1 MHSVA
6 VTPPTS
12 NLSKC
17 RMDVIAPSTPT
28 APNKDNKMFSR
39 DFFTGLVRA
48 MAIGLGTLGA
58 TGCSVAQ
65 QDSFTLIT
73 ELPPG
78 FSIKGE
84 ASYVPRTGESCTV
97 PPRKGR
103 NYPGLKFFEQKLNND
118 AQTAHFEVPLTSN
131 EGGCPLVLD
140 TFAYEVD
147 AKYGADFR
155 NVGRAHTGVS
165 FSDGS
170 AESPSPPPV
179 LVLQK
184 QCQWLFRTAGP
195 DRYIAKILKCKSV
208 ATPDQASDPVVKGP
222 MQRAQFAG
230 KTIKVVFSIAKEE
243 TPYMGDTWV
252 KFPEG
257 WKRCMGKS
265 LEDPYAFCR
274 GNTTDFKPFKMPDGR
289 DCTVYPNCTE

>member
-1 MHSVA
+1 
-6 VTPPTS
+6 
-12 NLSKC
+12 
-17 RMDVIAPSTPT
+17 VIAPFSLN
-28 APNKDNKMFSR
+28 APNKDYKMFYR

-48 MAIGLGTLGA
+48 AAIGLATLGS

-78 FSIKGE
+78 FKFKGV
-84 ASYVPRTGESCTV
+84 ATYIPRTGESCTV
-97 PPRKGR
+97 PDREGR
-103 NYPGLKFFEQKLNND
+103 NFPGKKFFKKELSNE
-118 AQTAHFEVPLTSN
+118 AQAAHFEVPLISN
-131 EGGCPLVLD
+131 EGVCPLVLD
-140 TFAYEVD
+140 NFEYQVD
-147 AKYGADFR
+147 AKYGAARLDL
-155 NVGRAHTGVS
+155 GRAFSGIS
-165 FSDGS
+165 FQDGS
-170 AESPSPPPV
+170 AESPPPPPV
-179 LVLQK
+179 LTLQK
-184 QCQWLFRTAGP
+184 QCEWLFRTAGP
-195 DRYIAKILKCKSV
+195 DRYIEKILKCKSV
-208 ATPDQASDPVVKGP
+208 ATSGQENRPNAKGP
-222 MQRAQFAG
+222 MRRNEFAG

-289 DCTVYPNCTE
+289 DCTVYPNCTEQGL

>member
-1 MHSVA
+1 MG
-6 VTPPTS
+6 
-12 NLSKC
+12 
-17 RMDVIAPSTPT
+17 VIAPSTPT

-48 MAIGLGTLGA
+48 TAIGLGTFGA
-58 TGCSVAQ
+58 TGCSIAQ

-84 ASYVPRTGESCTV
+84 ASYVPRTGETCTV
-97 PPRKGR
+97 PPRNGR
-103 NYPGLKFFEQKLNND
+103 NYPGLKFFEQELSNN
-118 AQTAHFEVPLTSN
+118 AQTAQFEVPLTSK
-131 EGGCPLVLD
+131 EGGCPLVLAS
-140 TFAYEVD
+140 FGYEVD
-147 AKYGADFR
+147 AKYGAARLDL
-155 NVGRAHTGVS
+155 GRDYTGIA
-165 FSDGS
+165 FQDGTADS
-170 AESPSPPPV
+170 QTSLSPTS
-179 LVLQK
+179 LHK
-184 QCQWLFRTAGP
+184 QCEWLFRTAGP
-195 DRYIAKILKCKSV
+195 DRYIVKILKCKSV
-208 ATPDQASDPVVKGP
+208 ATPEQANSSVAKGP
-222 MQRAQFAG
+222 LQRAQFAG

-243 TPYMGDTWV
+243 RPYMGDTWV

>member
-1 MHSVA
+1 
-6 VTPPTS
+6 
-12 NLSKC
+12 
-17 RMDVIAPSTPT
+17 MDVTALSTPT
-28 APNKDNKMFSR
+28 APNKDYKMLYR
-39 DFFTGLVRA
+39 DFYTALVRA
-48 MAIGLGTLGA
+48 AAIGLGAFGA

-97 PPRKGR
+97 PPRKSR
-103 NYPGLKFFEQKLNND
+103 SYPGLKFFEQKLSND
-118 AQTAHFEVPLTSN
+118 AQTAQFEVPLTSI

-155 NVGRAHTGVS
+155 NVGRAHTSVS
-165 FSDGS
+165 FRDGS

-184 QCQWLFRTAGP
+184 QCQWFFRTAGP
-195 DRYIAKILKCKSV
+195 DRYIVKILKCKSV
-208 ATPDQASDPVVKGP
+208 ATPELTRDSVAKGP
-222 MQRAQFAG
+222 MPRAQFAG
-230 KTIKVVFSIAKEE
+230 KTIKVELKILSEE
-243 TPYMGDTWV
+243 RPAVGDNWV
-252 KFPEG
+252 KFPDG
-257 WKRCMGKS
+257 WRRCMGES
-265 LEDPYAFCR
+265 LEGPYAFCN

-289 DCTVYPNCTE
+289 DCSVYPNCTEQGL

>member
-1 MHSVA
+1 
-6 VTPPTS
+6 
-12 NLSKC
+12 
-17 RMDVIAPSTPT
+17 MDVIVLSTPT
-28 APNKDNKMFSR
+28 APNKDYKMLYR
-39 DFFTGLVRA
+39 DFYTGLVRA
-48 MAIGLGTLGA
+48 AAIGLGTFGA
-58 TGCSVAQ
+58 TACSVAQ

-97 PPRKGR
+97 PPRKSR
-103 NYPGLKFFEQKLNND
+103 SYPGLKFFEQKLSND
-118 AQTAHFEVPLTSN
+118 AQTAQFEVPLTSI

-165 FSDGS
+165 FEDGS
-170 AESPSPPPV
+170 LERPRPPET
-179 LVLQK
+179 LIKQK

-195 DRYIAKILKCKSV
+195 DRYIVKILKCKSV
-208 ATPDQASDPVVKGP
+208 TAANEVSDEAENGP
-222 MQRAQFAG
+222 IQRAKLAG
-230 KTIKVVFSIAKEE
+230 QMIKVVFSIATEE

-289 DCTVYPNCTE
+289 DCTVYPTCTE

>member
-1 MHSVA
+1 M
-6 VTPPTS
+6 
-12 NLSKC
+12 L
-17 RMDVIAPSTPT
+17 
-28 APNKDNKMFSR
+28 SR
-39 DFFTGLVRA
+39 DFFTGLVRVA
-48 MAIGLGTLGA
+48 AIGLGTFGA

-140 TFAYEVD
+140 TFGYQVD
-147 AKYGADFR
+147 AKYGAARLDL
-155 NVGRAHTGVS
+155 GRAFTGVS
-165 FSDGS
+165 FRDGTVDG
-170 AESPSPPPV
+170 PIPPPV

-184 QCQWLFRTAGP
+184 QCEWLFRTDGP
-195 DRYIAKILKCKSV
+195 DRYIVKILKCKSV
-208 ATPDQASDPVVKGP
+208 ATPELASDPVAKGP
-222 MQRAQFAG
+222 MPRAQFAG
-230 KTIKVVFSIAKEE
+230 KTIKVVFDISSEE
-243 TPYMGDTWV
+243 RPAVGDNWV
-252 KFPEG
+252 KFPAG
-257 WKRCMGKS
+257 WKRCMGES
-265 LEDPYAFCR
+265 LEDPYAFC
-274 GNTTDFKPFKMPDGR
+274 GDNKTNFKPFKMPDGR
-289 DCTVYPNCTE
+289 DCTVYPACTRIRTIECFLETFTLDLFEQQPSA

>member
-1 MHSVA
+1 
-6 VTPPTS
+6 
-12 NLSKC
+12 
-17 RMDVIAPSTPT
+17 MDVIAPSTPI
-28 APNKDNKMFSR
+28 ARNKENRVLSR
-39 DFFTGLVRA
+39 HFFIGLVRVA
-48 MAIGLGTLGA
+48 AIGLATLGA

-78 FSIKGE
+78 FKFKGE

-97 PPRKGR
+97 PIREGR
-103 NYPGLKFFEQKLNND
+103 NYPGKKFFIQELSNE

-140 TFAYEVD
+140 NFGYQVD
-147 AKYGADFR
+147 AKYGAARLDL
-155 NVGRAHTGVS
+155 GRAYTGVS
-165 FSDGS
+165 FRDGS
-170 AESPSPPPV
+170 AEAQSPPPV

-184 QCQWLFRTAGP
+184 QCEWLFRTAGP
-195 DRYIAKILKCKSV
+195 DRYIVKILKCKSV
-208 ATPDQASDPVVKGP
+208 ATPDQTSNSVVTGP

-252 KFPEG
+252 KFREG

-274 GNTTDFKPFKMPDGR
+274 GNTTVFKPFKMPDGR
-289 DCTVYPNCTE
+289 DCTVYPHCTEQGK